1 MRKRFQHKQK
11 RDMNEKRDSAASA
24 IPLIA
29 VKCVWNEME
38 FGSYYAIFSPW
49 LSYKPSSARLCFE
62 DDRAKVYPV
71 LLHVLLQ
78 QDF

>member
-38 FGSYYAIFSPW
+38 FGSYYAMKNYFLALI
-49 LSYKPSSARLCFE
+49 
-62 DDRAKVYPV
+62 V
-71 LLHVLLQ
+71 L
-78 QDF
+78 